1 MLLEI
6 NQQNIQSEMLLEES
20 EIRMLIYSIYEK
32 YGYDFS
38 NYSKASIRRR
48 LIRILDLLE
57 FNNLKELQS
66 WLLKSNENF
75 ERFLN
80 EVTVNV
86 TEMFRDPTFFKSLKE
101 RVFPYLKTFPYTKI
115 WHAGCSTGEEMYS
128 LAILL
133 EEAKLLSKAQ
143 VYGTDINTN
152 VIREAREGIY
162 PLKEMADYSRNY
174 VRAGGKES
182 LSNYYLAK
190 FDSAIFSSHIKQN
203 LLFSYHNLVTDS
215 SFNEFNLIVCRNVL
229 IYFDRELQAKV
240 FQLFLDS
247 LPPLGYLALGSKES
261 VLFDKQRDQFE
272 VIDEKERIYRKN
284 GL

>member
-1 MLLEI
+1 MLVDN

-20 EIRMLIYSIYEK
+20 EIKILLDSIYEK

-48 LIRILDLLE
+48 LIRIMNLFE
-57 FNNLKELQS
+57 FDKLKELQD
-66 WLLKSNENF
+66 WVLVGNENF
-75 ERFLN
+75 EIFLN

-133 EEAKLLSKAQ
+133 EEAELLSKAQ

-174 VRAGGKES
+174 VKAGGQKS

-190 FDSAIFSSHIKQN
+190 FDSAIFSSQIKQN

-240 FQLFLDS
+240 FQLFLNS
-247 LPPLGYLALGSKES
+247 LPPLGYLALGSKETI
-261 VLFDKQRDQFE
+261 LFNEQRDQFE
-272 VIDEKERIYRKN
+272 VIDEAEKIYRKKI
-284 GL
+284 L